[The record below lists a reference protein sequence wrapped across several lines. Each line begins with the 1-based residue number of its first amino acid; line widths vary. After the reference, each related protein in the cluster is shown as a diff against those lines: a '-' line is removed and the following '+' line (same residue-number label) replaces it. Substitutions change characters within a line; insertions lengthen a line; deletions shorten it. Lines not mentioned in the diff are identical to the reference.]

1 VFLAESYF
9 IKSIEEKE
17 ERDKCTLIEKGMLMF
32 EKKLGESQLGYC
44 YSCPD

>member
-9 IKSIEEKE
+9 IKSIEENE

-32 EKKLGESQLGYC
+32 EKKTGGKSTWILLFLL
-44 YSCPD
+44 